1 MAKETVTGMV
11 LSATPIGEFD
21 RRVVILTK
29 ERGKVSAFARG
40 ARRANSPLVAGT
52 APFAFGE
59 FELYEG
65 RNSNTLGQIRIRNYF
80 RELAADVEAA
90 YYGFYMLE
98 FADYYAREF
107 TDERAMLALVYQSL
121 RALLKKTIP
130 YPLIRRVFELRA
142 MIINGEFPDVN
153 TVDAEG
159 DTLYTL
165 QFVASAPIN
174 RLYTFKVSDEVYE
187 KLAGLI
193 DLYMKKQIDRRF
205 HSLEILEMLQQK

>member
-1 MAKETVTGMV
+1 MARETVTGMV
-11 LSATPIGEFD
+11 LSATPIGEYD

-29 ERGKVSAFARG
+29 ERGKVTAFARG

-52 APFAFGE
+52 SPFAFGE
-59 FELYEG
+59 FELFEG
-65 RNSNTLGQIRIRNYF
+65 RNSNTLGQIRIQNYF
-80 RELAADVEAA
+80 RELAADVDAA

-130 YPLIRRVFELRA
+130 YSLIRRVFELRT

-153 TVDAEG
+153 TVGAEG

-165 QFVASAPIN
+165 QFVASAPIA

-187 KLAGLI
+187 NLARLV
-193 DLYMKKQIDRRF
+193 DLYMGKLIDRRF
-205 HSLEILEMLQQK
+205 HSLEILKML